1 MTKLSEVPRE
11 SSADTPP
18 QKFGDYFLLILKILI
33 WFIVFCWWST
43 SNYLNSL
50 YIDTDASYP
59 VFGKTKVQ
67 EKGDMV
73 ERPKESMLRK
83 KGLSRFENLGL
94 TKPAEYMSE
103 QYVDENVNNNPYAT
117 RWFNQGPINM
127 SDQKEIQAKVNLKWW
142 MERTQQSSY
151 QLGGLI
157 LHYVFNA
164 FKRLAQGIDPTS
176 NADPSKADPSKADT
190 GSSSLLVKLFSFLLW
205 LMFGIVS
212 NLLFASFLL
221 LVFLMWIPGFLGG
234 LTAFMPL
241 AYYTVSPI
249 LQLGKKG
256 LILFCTFVW
265 MCIFGWVTVFPVIY
279 EFFYLLYLL
288 SFKQIMDNKGRFIT
302 ELIKRLKQ
310 LVYIYVLVAV
320 IIAFASKELPNETKY
335 TIAGVC
341 GAMLLY
347 LFYTGYNMYKMHQTT
362 KAYTPII

>member
-1 MTKLSEVPRE
+1 MSTPPTTNLSDVKTSDP
-11 SSADTPP
+11 TPP
-18 QKFGDYFLLILKILI
+18 QKFWDYFLLILKILVG
-33 WFIVFCWWST
+33 FIVFCWWST

-50 YIDTDASYP
+50 YIDTDVSYP
-59 VFGKTKVQ
+59 VFGKKKVQ
-67 EKGDMV
+67 EKGKMEPRDDQTA
-73 ERPKESMLRK
+73 
-83 KGLSRFENLGL
+83 LSRYKNLGL
-94 TKPAEYMSE
+94 TKPAEYMSA
-103 QYVDENVNNNPYAT
+103 QYVETTNNPYAT
-117 RWFNQGPINM
+117 RWFNPGPINM
-127 SDQKEIQAKVNLKWW
+127 KDENEIKAKVNLKWW

-164 FKRLAQGIDPTS
+164 FKSLAQGIDPS
-176 NADPSKADPSKADT
+176 KADPSKADPSKADPSKANP
-190 GSSSLLVKLFSFLLW
+190 GSSSSIVQLFSFLLW
-205 LMFGIVS
+205 LMFGILS
-212 NLLFASFLL
+212 NGLFASFLL

-241 AYYTVSPI
+241 TYYTASPI

-256 LILFCTFVW
+256 IILFWTFVW

-279 EFFYLLYLL
+279 EFFYLWYLL

-341 GAMLLY
+341 GVMLLY
-347 LFYTGYNMYKMHQTT
+347 LIYCGYKLYQPP
-362 KAYTPII
+362 KAE

>member
-1 MTKLSEVPRE
+1 MTMTKLSEVPRE

-18 QKFGDYFLLILKILI
+18 QKFGDYFILILKILI

-83 KGLSRFENLGL
+83 KGLSRFEDLGL

-103 QYVDENVNNNPYAT
+103 QYVDKTVNNNPYAT

-176 NADPSKADPSKADT
+176 NADPSKADT

-256 LILFCTFVW
+256 LILFWTFVW

-362 KAYTPII
+362 KA